1 MANDLVNIVENFESE
16 DEVLVRF
23 PTKEAQSLKV
33 LSLKFLGQGAI
44 PFFKALLK
52 KRGLELDAYE
62 KLLNGVA
69 IFVAKLYY
77 LTNKYMDVKRSCFE
91 FLRYVHESAKF
102 SRYIDSIEHPFK
114 GMAEHNT
121 IMDYDEE

>member
-102 SRYIDSIEHPFK
+102 SRYIDAIEHPFK